1 MKIKEVI
8 VVEGKHDT
16 QRIKEAVDADTI
28 ETGGSSLGEEVLER
42 IEHAGRERGVIVFT
56 DPDSPGD
63 RIRTIVNQRIP
74 GCKNAYLLKSQAKT
88 EKKVGIEHASLEVI
102 REALYHVAEAY
113 DGQDLTLTFEEFVD
127 CGLMGRDDSKERR
140 ELLAKEFH
148 IGQANGKTCY
158 KRLNSMRV
166 TKEQILKV
174 LEEHK

>member
-1 MKIKEVI
+1 M
-8 VVEGKHDT
+8 
-16 QRIKEAVDADTI
+16 
-28 ETGGSSLGEEVLER
+28 
-42 IEHAGRERGVIVFT
+42 
-56 DPDSPGD
+56 
-63 RIRTIVNQRIP
+63 
-74 GCKNAYLLKSQAKT
+74 
-88 EKKVGIEHASLEVI
+88 EHASLEVI